1 MQNNK
6 NEVICQCSE
15 IENFLCYMIYHKN
28 MEQNQSAFVFYLWVY
43 FPQNCLLVLIFL
55 CSCLQGFIALFI
67 LHNQMLFFLYDFVFF
82 DNICDMLLLWQGIKI
97 IMLSFMD
104 VKFIAGAINNGL
116 VLSHYNFFEVV
127 LFLSFIYIQFLHI
140 GIAFSHKF
148 IH

>member
-1 MQNNK
+1 M
-6 NEVICQCSE
+6 
-15 IENFLCYMIYHKN
+15 LYHKN
-28 MEQNQSAFVFYLWVY
+28 MERNQSAFVFYLWVY
-43 FPQNCLLVLIFL
+43 FPKNSVCW
-55 CSCLQGFIALFI
+55 
-67 LHNQMLFFLYDFVFF
+67 FLYSYVLVCGALLHFSYYITKCYFFCMTLFF

-104 VKFIAGAINNGL
+104 VKFIAGAKNNGL